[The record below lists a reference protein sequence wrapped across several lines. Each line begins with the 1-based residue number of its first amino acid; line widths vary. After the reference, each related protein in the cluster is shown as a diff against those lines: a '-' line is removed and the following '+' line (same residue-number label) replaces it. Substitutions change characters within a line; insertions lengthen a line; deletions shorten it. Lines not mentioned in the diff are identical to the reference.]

1 MIEGLVLVQK
11 VLMAVAAG
19 YLLGALPFAQIASR
33 LRGFDVFDTGSTLAG
48 TANVFFNV
56 GHRTGALVLVG
67 DVAKGGAAVFAAW
80 SLGVPP
86 ALMLV
91 AGGAAVVG
99 HWKSV
104 FTRFKGGDGMAPLMG
119 VSLALMPAL
128 AVLGVAAGLA
138 TIVLMRHSPL
148 RSTWGVSVCF
158 LVMLAISQYYQIE
171 RDLVSGLV
179 VLASLV
185 LLRSMFTR
193 RRRLHDL
200 AVLVYRDTEDED
212 GLDDGG
218 VVDADSDADLG
229 HATSGPR

>member
-1 MIEGLVLVQK
+1 MEEGLILVQK
-11 VLMAVAAG
+11 VVMAVAAG

-33 LRGFDVFDTGSTLAG
+33 LRGIDVFSTGSTLAG

-67 DVAKGGAAVFAAW
+67 DVAKGSAAVFAAW
-80 SLGVPP
+80 AMDVPP

-104 FTRFKGGDGMAPLMG
+104 FTGFRGGDGMAPLMG

-138 TIVLMRHSPL
+138 TIVIMRHSVL

-193 RRRLHDL
+193 RRRLQVATHP
-200 AVLVYRDTEDED
+200 VYSDTEEDALEDDEE
-212 GLDDGG
+212 L
-218 VVDADSDADLG
+218 DADADGDLG
-229 HATSGPR
+229 RATSGRR

>member
-1 MIEGLVLVQK
+1 MDEGLILVQK
-11 VLMAVAAG
+11 VVMAVAAG

-33 LRGFDVFDTGSTLAG
+33 LRGIDVFSTGSTLAG
-48 TANVFFNV
+48 SANVFFNV

-67 DVAKGGAAVFAAW
+67 DVTKGSAAVYAAW
-80 SLGVPP
+80 AMGVPP

-104 FTRFKGGDGMAPLMG
+104 FTGFRGGDGMAPLMG

-138 TIVLMRHSPL
+138 TIVVMRHSAL
-148 RSTWGVSVCF
+148 RSTWGVSLCF

-193 RRRLHDL
+193 RRRLH
-200 AVLVYRDTEDED
+200 AASHPVYRDTEEED
-212 GLDDGG
+212 DLEEVVELDTDP
-218 VVDADSDADLG
+218 DADLG
-229 HATSGPR
+229 HATTGRR